1 MPRAPP
7 APRLQASTGPP
18 ARASPLR
25 GAQLSPRAPPIPR
38 RPTSGLSGPGLPR
51 GRDRSPPRPPASGAD
66 PELPEP
72 HPRQHQPCDLRAR
85 TEPPMPPPVPGVTAG
100 HHQPASSAAT

>member
-1 MPRAPP
+1 MPRASP

-18 ARASPLR
+18 AQATPLR
-25 GAQLSPRAPPIPR
+25 GALLSPTW

-51 GRDRSPPRPPASGAD
+51 GRDRGPLRPPASGTD

-85 TEPPMPPPVPGVTAG
+85 TEPPMPPLVPGITAG
-100 HHQPASSAAT
+100 HHQPASSTAT